1 MKTHFK
7 KVLLVIC
14 FFSLIPNLEA
24 ELKKSSPEEIQKYL
38 FAEQNRPN
46 FGIENPLKGF
56 PAFNFFP
63 MVPAFDKAQ
72 ADKIGVLI
80 KKELEKIGAVKKIEL
95 ITKNKEGEEG
105 IDLSPFDIDSNLIYE
120 IKNLASSDGKDTG
133 FIRASLTFKSRVDIL
148 KTKQSCSPYLWSSNC
163 FLKGNTE
170 KNLEKLVVESLAYLM
185 RDFSE
190 SYRDV
195 NSDKPLFNI
204 VGP

>member
-1 MKTHFK
+1 MKIRIIKFLFA
-7 KVLLVIC
+7 VCV
-14 FFSLIPNLEA
+14 FSFTITLQA
-24 ELKKSSPEEIQKYL
+24 EVYKPSPQEIQKYL

-46 FGIENPLKGF
+46 FGVENPLKGF
-56 PAFNFFP
+56 LAFNFFP

-72 ADKIGVLI
+72 SDKIRVLI
-80 KKELEKIGAVKKIEL
+80 KKELEKIGTVKKIEL
-95 ITKNKEGEEG
+95 IAKNKEGEEG

-120 IKNLASSDGKDTG
+120 IKKLASSDGKDTG
-133 FIRASLTFKSRVDIL
+133 FVRASLSFESRVDIL

-170 KNLEKLVVESLAYLM
+170 KDLEKLVIESLVYLM

-190 SYRDV
+190 SYRAA